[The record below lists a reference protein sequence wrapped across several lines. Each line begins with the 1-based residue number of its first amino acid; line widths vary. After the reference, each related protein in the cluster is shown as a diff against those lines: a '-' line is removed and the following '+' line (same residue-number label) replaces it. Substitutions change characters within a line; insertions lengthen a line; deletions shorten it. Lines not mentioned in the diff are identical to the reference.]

1 MLRVVR
7 RQADKLKRF
16 NTTALLCVL
25 CVVLSGCTTLHVAV
39 PIEHV
44 LHIDAQTGPPDK
56 RMIPVETENGLVYR
70 YMLDGLEGSPTV
82 AIKNGDASVGNW
94 VYPRHGRAVV
104 EYRPATEDLLQLPG
118 SWHLFSYEPG
128 EAIDTKAVH
137 LAGSFNGWSTHAL
150 PMFDRGDGVYL
161 ALVKLSEGVHWYKF
175 VADGETWI
183 NDPAS
188 DTEFE
193 RPDGNY
199 GMNSAVLVG
208 VDARGLPEPK
218 PDHIEAS
225 AVIHDP
231 SDVPDVAAASE
242 SLLRLS
248 IRVQAGDVQHVSV
261 LVASVADFAQA
272 LRADGS
278 ADIAGIRWDRYALQP
293 SGGHVG
299 LERYGAL
306 IQVSGR
312 PAWYVFALT
321 DGDVTLYQSA
331 DGLTDSLDEAKRSAY
346 RCDMQP
352 GFVTPDWAKDA
363 VWYQVFPERFRNG
376 EVSNDPPDMQR
387 WQADWWATLP
397 GEVEGEENYY
407 LGHGNVWR
415 RRFGGDIQGVQE
427 ALPYLRELGV
437 NTLYFNPVFEARSMH
452 KYDTSDFRHIDDN
465 FTVKGDPAELASETD
480 DPATWQWSAGDK
492 VFLAFIQE
500 AHRQGFKVIL
510 DGVFNHVGEKH
521 YAFVDV
527 LENGRDSVYADWFD
541 IIDWGTGGEP
551 GKPGGVQWRGWDHDN
566 GQLPLL
572 KKDVVHGLADGPRQH
587 IFDITRRWMAP
598 NGDASAGI
606 DGWRLDVAPDI
617 PHPFWIEWRR
627 LVKEINPD
635 AVISGEVWTWAQP
648 WLEGDQF
655 DAVMNYQFAIPA
667 QDFFADTHTAISP
680 TDFSTLLNQLVYAY
694 PLQAALVMQNLID
707 SHDTDRLASMFV
719 NPDRGYDTSNRL
731 QDTGPDYSLDKPDEV
746 QRKRMMQAIV
756 CQMTFVGAP
765 MIYYGTEAGMWG
777 PDDPS
782 NRMPMIWR
790 DLLPY
795 DNPDVTF
802 DGDMFAWYQRVTALR
817 RGLPALRRGFFR
829 TLIADDETGVLA
841 YARDLDNDHVY
852 IVINRSA
859 EPRKV
864 GLTLAAGDRDAVLIN
879 WLDPAQAKVV
889 PGAADDPAARP
900 RLTALDGAGVVPV
913 PDASITIHLEPYGSV
928 VLSDRKQMP

>member
-7 RQADKLKRF
+7 RRAEKLKRF
-16 NTTALLCVL
+16 NALALLCVSCL
-25 CVVLSGCTTLHVAV
+25 MLSACTSLHVAE
-39 PIEHV
+39 PIEYA
-44 LHIDAQTGPPDK
+44 LNIDARAGSPDK
-56 RMIPVETENGLVYR
+56 RMIPAETENGLVYR
-70 YMLDGLEGSPTV
+70 YMLDGLEDSSA
-82 AIKNGDASVGNW
+82 AIVKAGGHSTAIGVELN
-94 VYPRHGRAVV
+94 RGRAVV
-104 EYRPATEDLLQLPG
+104 EYRPGSNELLQLPG
-118 SWHLFSYEPG
+118 SWHLFSYTPG
-128 EAIDTKAVH
+128 EDVDPKTVH

-150 PMFDRGDGVYL
+150 PMFDRGDGVYV

-199 GMNSAVLVG
+199 GKNSAVLIG
-208 VDARGLPEPK
+208 VDARGLSEPK
-218 PDHIEAS
+218 PNHIEAS

-231 SDVPDVAAASE
+231 SDVPDVAAASG

-248 IRVQAGDVQHVSV
+248 IRVQAGDVEQVSV
-261 LVASVADFAQA
+261 LVAGESDS
-272 LRADGS
+272 RG
-278 ADIAGIRWDRYALQP
+278 WMRYALQP

-306 IQVSGR
+306 IQVTGGPVR
-312 PAWYVFALT
+312 YIFELI
-321 DGDVTLYQSA
+321 DGGVTLYRSA
-331 DGLTDSLDEAKRSAY
+331 DGLSDSLDKAKRSAY
-346 RCDMQP
+346 TCDMRP

-363 VWYQVFPERFRNG
+363 VWYQIFPERFRNG
-376 EVSNDPPDMQR
+376 ETSNDPPDMQR
-387 WQADWWATLP
+387 WQADWWATLS
-397 GEVEGEENYY
+397 GEVEGEENFYR
-407 LGHGNVWR
+407 GHGNVWR

-465 FTVKGDPAELASETD
+465 FTVKGDPADLAGETD
-480 DPATWQWSAGDK
+480 DPATWRWSAGDK

-541 IIDWGTGGEP
+541 IIDWGTGGKP
-551 GKPGGVQWRGWDHDN
+551 GKPGGIQWRGWDHDN

-598 NGDASAGI
+598 NGDASAGV

-617 PHPFWIEWRR
+617 PHPFWVEWRG
-627 LVKEINPD
+627 LVKSINPD
-635 AVISGEVWTWAQP
+635 AMITGEVWTWAQP

-667 QDFFADTHTAISP
+667 QDFFADADTAICP
-680 TDFSTLLNQLVYAY
+680 AQFSTLLNQLVYAY

-731 QDTGPDYSLDKPDEV
+731 QDTGPDYSLDKPDAV

-765 MIYYGTEAGMWG
+765 MVYYGTEAGMWS

-782 NRMPMIWR
+782 NRQPMIWR

-795 DNPDVTF
+795 DNPAVTF
-802 DGDMFAWYQRVTALR
+802 DGDMFGWYQRLTALR
-817 RGLPALRRGFFR
+817 SGLPALRRGFYR
-829 TLIADDETGVLA
+829 TLIADDDLGVLA
-841 YARDLDNDHVY
+841 YARDLDHDHVY
-852 IVINRSA
+852 IVINRSP
-859 EPRKV
+859 EPREV
-864 GLTLAAGDRDAVLIN
+864 VLSLAAGDRDTVLIN
-879 WLDPAQAKVV
+879 WLDPSQARVV
-889 PGAADDPAARP
+889 PGDADDPAARP
-900 RLTALDGAGVVPV
+900 TLAALDGAGTVSGI
-913 PDASITIHLEPYGSV
+913 DASITLRLEPYGSA
-928 VLSDRKQMP
+928 VLSQRKQVP